1 MDRIDNQIKLSGHR
15 IELNEIDFNLRKIGL
30 SSASS
35 IFFKKK
41 IISFFTDNR
50 KKDKKK
56 ILKKLSKYIPSY
68 MIPSNIIKIKKM
80 PINQNGKINK
90 NKLILIAHKN
100 YKLN

>member
-1 MDRIDNQIKLSGHR
+1 
-15 IELNEIDFNLRKIGL
+15 
-30 SSASS
+30 
-35 IFFKKK
+35 
-41 IISFFTDNR
+41 
-50 KKDKKK
+50 
-56 ILKKLSKYIPSY
+56 